1 MNKKKITL
9 TILLS
14 ALLALSVAFC
24 VLKFSQKPIP
34 IEAPIQPKVEVEVQ
48 AEIPAN
54 TDDNKTVKKDAE
66 ILPSTTKKAVT
77 VPKPSK
83 QTVKK
88 VAEKQL
94 QEPKATE
101 KVLEEKVEENITPQE
116 DGVIVPVNY
125 VSKNTYKY
133 TYTPKK
139 YPKKV
144 LK

>member
-1 MNKKKITL
+1 MNKKKVAL
-9 TILLS
+9 TVLLS
-14 ALLALSVAFC
+14 ALLALLAAFC
-24 VLKFSQKPIP
+24 VFEFSKKPKT
-34 IEAPIQPKVEVEVQ
+34 IETPTQSEVEVQ

-54 TDDNKTVKKDAE
+54 TDDNKAVEKDAE

-77 VPKPSK
+77 VSKTSK

-88 VAEKQL
+88 VVEKQP
-94 QEPKATE
+94 QVPKATE

-133 TYTPKK
+133 TYTPKR

-144 LK
+144 SK